1 MDRLIFVYNAN
12 SGGINTALDIA
23 HKLLSPS
30 TYRCNLCR
38 LTHDTF
44 TERSAWTSFR
54 EKQEIPILFLHKD
67 EYEQQSAPTYPYPV
81 ILKEEQGQQSVFL
94 SATDINEITDVNA
107 LIATIENR
115 LYQEFG

>member
-44 TERSAWTSFR
+44 T
-54 EKQEIPILFLHKD
+54 
-67 EYEQQSAPTYPYPV
+67 
-81 ILKEEQGQQSVFL
+81 
-94 SATDINEITDVNA
+94 
-107 LIATIENR
+107 
-115 LYQEFG
+115 